1 VIRRLLTGVPPSFEP
16 GPGRIDGG
24 GLRFTFLGTAGFVVS
39 SAERTFAIDPYVSR
53 ANLRT
58 TVFGRLAIDE
68 GRIARHVPSA
78 DEVLVGHSHYDHA
91 LDAPAVA
98 RHTGARLVGS
108 SATAHIARAYGFDMA
123 RFVEVRAGDTVDCG
137 AARATAIESRHGRA
151 FLGRVPF
158 PGDIVSP
165 PSWPPRASELR
176 HGAVFHWLL
185 ETAGTRVLHVDTAD
199 FFDDRLARAD
209 VLLLCAAGRQYRRD
223 YTRRLLSIVRP
234 EIVVPCHWDDF
245 SIPVEAPPRQLPG
258 VDVEGFV
265 EEIRSGGAR
274 AVVLAPLQSWSA

>member
-1 VIRRLLTGVPPSFEP
+1 VIRRLLTAAPPAFEP
-16 GPGRIDGG
+16 GPGRTDGG
-24 GLRFTFLGTAGFVVS
+24 GLRFTFLGTAGFVVA
-39 SAERTFAIDPYVSR
+39 SAERTFALDPYVSR
-53 ANLRT
+53 AGLRKT
-58 TVFGRLAIDE
+58 LFGRLPVDE
-68 GRIARHVPSA
+68 ARVVRHVPVA

-98 RHTGARLVGS
+98 RHTGGRLVGS
-108 SATAHIARAYGFDMA
+108 SATAQIARAYGFDMG
-123 RFVEVRAGDTVDCG
+123 RFVEVRAGDAVACG
-137 AARATAIESRHGRA
+137 AARATALESRHGRA
-151 FLGRVPF
+151 LFGRVPV

-165 PSWPPRASELR
+165 PSWPPRARDLR

-185 ETAGTRVLHVDTAD
+185 ETAGTRVLHVDTAN

-223 YTRRLLSIVRP
+223 YTRTIVERVKP

-265 EEIRSGGAR
+265 EEIRACGAR
-274 AVVLAPLQSWSA
+274 AVVLAPLQTWSA

>member
-1 VIRRLLTGVPPSFEP
+1 
-16 GPGRIDGG
+16 
-24 GLRFTFLGTAGFVVS
+24 
-39 SAERTFAIDPYVSR
+39 
-53 ANLRT
+53 
-58 TVFGRLAIDE
+58 
-68 GRIARHVPSA
+68 
-78 DEVLVGHSHYDHA
+78 
-91 LDAPAVA
+91 
-98 RHTGARLVGS
+98 
-108 SATAHIARAYGFDMA
+108 M
-123 RFVEVRAGDTVDCG
+123 
-137 AARATAIESRHGRA
+137 
-151 FLGRVPF
+151 
-158 PGDIVSP
+158 
-165 PSWPPRASELR
+165 
-176 HGAVFHWLL
+176 FHWLL